1 MKSKLFR
8 NHGPPSKSFSEDM
21 DIVSNLDITK
31 QVLKVLPETISQYLL
46 ASDTKSE
53 SESLESLR
61 KIWPLPPKQM
71 GAVLGVGG
79 YLLQRM
85 QIEDSIDDIMAD
97 LDTLDIVDS
106 EKMTQIRPF
115 LELLIE
121 EYKRTFN
128 AKILAVSTQ
137 SSALKVIKG
146 ITHLIDLR
154 PVVDNRIEL
163 GEDISEYKPSVST
176 LVPVAIL
183 KLRLSGDD
191 EFVFQMNLKTLR
203 ILQNELKAIDM
214 ELVEAIAFVGNEKI
228 TLR

>member
-8 NHGPPSKSFSEDM
+8 NYGTPSKSFAEDM
-21 DIVSNLDITK
+21 DTIANLDITK
-31 QVLKVLPETISQYLL
+31 QALEVLPETISQYLL
-46 ASDTKSE
+46 ATDSKSE

-79 YLLQRM
+79 NLLQRM
-85 QIEDSIDDIMAD
+85 EIEDTIDDIMAD
-97 LDTLDIVDS
+97 LDTLAIVDS
-106 EKMTQIRPF
+106 EKLPQIRPF
-115 LELLIE
+115 LEVLIE
-121 EYKRTFN
+121 EHKRTYN
-128 AKILAVSTQ
+128 AKSLASSTQ
-137 SSALKVIKG
+137 SSGLKVIKG

-163 GEDISEYKPSVST
+163 GEDVSEYKPSVST

-183 KLRLSGDD
+183 RLRLSGDD
-191 EFVFQMNLKTLR
+191 EFVFQMNLKTLS
-203 ILQNELKAIDM
+203 ILQNELAAVDK
-214 ELVEAIAFVGNEKI
+214 ELKETIAFVGNEKI

>member
-8 NHGPPSKSFSEDM
+8 NYGPPSKKFSEDM
-21 DIVSNLDITK
+21 DVVSNLDITK
-31 QVLKVLPETISQYLL
+31 KALEILPETISQYLL

-71 GAVLGVGG
+71 GAVLGVGV

-97 LDTLDIVDS
+97 LDTLAIVDS
-106 EKMTQIRPF
+106 EKLTQMRPF

-128 AKILAVSTQ
+128 AKSLVISTQ
-137 SSALKVIKG
+137 SSALKIIKG

-183 KLRLSGDD
+183 RIRLSGDD
-191 EFVFQMNLKTLR
+191 EFVFQMNLKTLKL
-203 ILQNELKAIDM
+203 LQNELKALDK
-214 ELVEAIAFVGNEKI
+214 ELEETIAFVGNEKI

>member
-85 QIEDSIDDIMAD
+85 EIEDSIDDIMAD